1 MSTAIRVSDGKKW
14 AYVPASTEHQA
25 RLESFAAAGLAEI
38 KDGVVQ
44 LRADAG
50 PMFWELIQVQNKNTD
65 MSLQK
70 FALDCLGENSINIKP
85 DEELS
90 FGEKESAI
98 AYSRSIDLSI
108 SKQSWMQGG
117 IKLAISELQEGQI
130 VMTLWP
136 ESKKLIP
143 GRAISS
149 GKRFSLELVES
160 QDKGKRCFIL
170 DEKCASLLSVSFP
183 SDGTDVIKA
192 LNPVVMDSWLV
203 VAGSEAMLKMSG
215 RFSVKDH
222 AEGMFIIADSKTGK
236 GYSGKYVFRPTD
248 NHNFE
253 IEKTRMER
261 LLASKGLGA
270 ILPTYSLKRA

>member
-1 MSTAIRVSDGKKW
+1 MAKAIRVSDGKKW
-14 AYVPASTEHQA
+14 AYVPASREHQA

-38 KDGVVQ
+38 INGVVE

-50 PMFWELIQVQNKNTD
+50 PMFWELIKVHNKPVDITQ
-65 MSLQK
+65 QK
-70 FALDCLGENSINIKP
+70 IALDCVGDKSININP

-90 FGEKESAI
+90 FGEKEGAL
-98 AYSRSIDLSI
+98 AYSKSADLSL
-108 SKQSWMQGG
+108 SKQSWPQDG
-117 IKLAISELQEGQI
+117 IKLAVSHLEEGQI

-136 ESKKLIP
+136 ESKRLIP
-143 GRAISS
+143 ARAISG

-160 QDKGKRCFIL
+160 QSKGERCFIL
-170 DEKCASLLSVSFP
+170 DDKCNSLLTVSFP
-183 SDGTDVIKA
+183 SDGSDKVMAI
-192 LNPVVMDSWLV
+192 NPIVMDSWLV
-203 VAGSEAMLKMSG
+203 AAGSEAMLKLSG

-222 AEGMFIIADSKTGK
+222 AEGMFIIADSKSGK
-236 GYSGKYVFRPTD
+236 GYSGKYVFNPSD

-270 ILPTYSLKRA
+270 ILPTYKLKRA